1 MTVLPHANEPPAPLR
16 VGCVVGSTPLREWI
30 AAIDPC
36 AELQLVACAATAEEQ
51 AADFMRR
58 CDDPHQ
64 LISDGLVD
72 ALVLDGPLG
81 QSLELAEAAL
91 ERGLHVW
98 RRPPL
103 GRDFG
108 EAVAVMRKQA
118 GGRSV
123 YQVASWWEAVRQE
136 VAPVAE
142 RLADVYAAQIEL
154 RLSQPGPAPFE
165 LACLP
170 DAVGGGVL
178 MQQAYDLLEAL
189 QALRRLP
196 ETVSGAIGRL
206 RRQGGQPLRE
216 VEDWAAALFRYS
228 NGTSALVRASW
239 DVAPTEFLLAFHGPA
254 ESLVLTREQT
264 TLHSAVAEPVR
275 QSMCGSLLRRQMQA
289 FAQAIVDPRA
299 RERGP
304 AILERHLSTSAV
316 LEAIYLS
323 ARTSHIEAP
332 RGFFEV
338 QKWPEPRL

>member
-1 MTVLPHANEPPAPLR
+1 MAALPHANELPAPLR
-16 VGCVVGSTPLREWI
+16 VGCVVGSTPLREWV
-30 AAIDPC
+30 AAIDTC
-36 AELQLVACAATAEEQ
+36 ADLQLVACVATAEEQ
-51 AADFMRR
+51 AANFLRR

-64 LISDGLVD
+64 LIRDGLVD
-72 ALVLDGPLG
+72 ALVLDGPLR
-81 QSLELAEAAL
+81 QCLEVAEAAL

-123 YQVASWWEAVRQE
+123 YQVASWWEAVRRE

-142 RLADVYAAQIEL
+142 RLADVHAAQIEL
-154 RLSQPGPAPFE
+154 RVSQPGPAPFE

-170 DAVGGGVL
+170 EAVGGGVL

-216 VEDWAAALFRYS
+216 VEDWAAAVFRYS
-228 NGTSALVRASW
+228 NGTSALLRASW
-239 DVAPTEFLLAFHGPA
+239 DVAPTEFFLALHGPA
-254 ESLVLTREQT
+254 ESLLLSREQAS
-264 TLHSAVAEPVR
+264 LHSAAAEPIQ
-275 QSMCGSLLRRQMQA
+275 QSICGGVLSRQMQA

-299 RERGP
+299 RDRGT
-304 AILERHLSTSAV
+304 AILERHLAASAV

-323 ARTSHIEAP
+323 SRTSHIEAP
-332 RGFFEV
+332 RGFYEV